1 MISVNDLSVLLDNSY
16 IIVDLKSKSKDG
28 AINEMLNYAISNG
41 LDINIENVISIINK
55 KETIGNSGL
64 GYGIAFPHI
73 RTKDLEQNKIIFAIS
88 REGVDYG
95 SRDNKPVHFIILFLT
110 SLKPKKPVSEPKFM
124 SFVFSSSSTRELVK
138 SAFPLLSA
146 YGLPFPTYTCLEPPS
161 LSAVCSIGQ

>member
-110 SLKPKKPVSEPKFM
+110 SLKPSENNKYLSFLSLITRMSRLIMYTVLLIESKTKDEFRNKF
-124 SFVFSSSSTRELVK
+124 FNIGK
-138 SAFPLLSA
+138 NI
-146 YGLPFPTYTCLEPPS
+146 LEDK
-161 LSAVCSIGQ
+161 

>member
-64 GYGIAFPHI
+64 GYGISFPHI

-110 SLKPKKPVSEPKFM
+110 SLKPSENNKYLSFLSLITRMSRLIMYTVLLIESKTKDEFRNKF
-124 SFVFSSSSTRELVK
+124 FNIGK
-138 SAFPLLSA
+138 NI
-146 YGLPFPTYTCLEPPS
+146 LEDK
-161 LSAVCSIGQ
+161 

>member
-16 IIVDLKSKSKDG
+16 IIVDLKSKSKDS

-110 SLKPKKPVSEPKFM
+110 SLKPSENNKYLSFLSLITRMSRLIMYTVLLIESKTKDEFRNKF
-124 SFVFSSSSTRELVK
+124 FNIGK
-138 SAFPLLSA
+138 NI
-146 YGLPFPTYTCLEPPS
+146 LEDK
-161 LSAVCSIGQ
+161 